1 MGGSKNLKANSGTVT
16 PMKILNVV
24 GARPNFMK
32 IAPIMEHMKA
42 SSAITPVL
50 LHTGQHYDPN
60 MNDVFFDQLG
70 IPRPDIELG
79 VGSGEQAWQVS
90 ETIRKFDPV
99 LEKESPDAVLVVGD
113 VNATV
118 ACSLAASYRRIPVIH
133 VEAGLRSF
141 DWNMPEEINRVVTDR
156 LSDVLFITEPSAREN
171 LLKEGVPEEKIQFVG
186 NVMVDTLLKHRK
198 QAERASVVLE
208 QLQLE
213 PGGYAVMTLHRP
225 SNVDD
230 EQVFS
235 GILKSVHHISKH
247 LKIVFTVH
255 PRTRSRIEEFGL
267 EESLKSLILLEP
279 QPYLN
284 MVHLMSQAKLVL
296 TDSGGIQEE
305 TTVLGVP
312 CLTLRENTERP
323 VTLDAGTNT
332 LVGASPEAIIREAE
346 RIIETGG
353 KQGRRPEL
361 WDGRAAERIVRFLEQ
376 WRPR

>member
-1 MGGSKNLKANSGTVT
+1 
-16 PMKILNVV
+16 MKILNIV

-42 SSAITPVL
+42 SAQMTPVL
-50 LHTGQHYDPN
+50 LHTGQHYDQN

-79 VGSGEQAWQVS
+79 VGSGGQAWQIS

-113 VNATV
+113 VNASV
-118 ACSLAASYRRIPVIH
+118 ACALAASYRKIPVIH

-156 LSDVLFITEPSAREN
+156 LSDVLFITEPSAQEN
-171 LLKEGVPEEKIQFVG
+171 LLKEGTPPEKIQFVG
-186 NVMVDTLLKHRK
+186 NVMVDTLLKHRENAA
-198 QAERASVVLE
+198 QTSRMLD
-208 QLQLE
+208 QLQLQ
-213 PGGYAVMTLHRP
+213 PGGYALMTLHRP
-225 SNVDD
+225 SNVD
-230 EQVFS
+230 EKEVFS
-235 GILKSVHHISKH
+235 GILKAVHHISKH

-255 PRTRSRIEEFGL
+255 PRTRTRIEEFGL
-267 EESLKSLILLEP
+267 EESVKSLVLLEP
-279 QPYLN
+279 QPYLD
-284 MVHLMSQAKLVL
+284 MVQLMSQAKMVL

-312 CLTLRENTERP
+312 CLTIRENTERP

-332 LVGASPEAIIREAE
+332 LVGTAPEVIIQEAE
-346 RIIETGG
+346 HIIKTGG
-353 KQGRRPEL
+353 KQGRCPEL
-361 WDGRAAERIVRFLEQ
+361 WDGGSAERIVRYLEQ
-376 WRPR
+376 WQPR

>member
-1 MGGSKNLKANSGTVT
+1 
-16 PMKILNVV
+16 MKILNVV

-32 IAPIMEHMKA
+32 IAPIMEHMKT
-42 SSAITPVL
+42 SAHLTPVL
-50 LHTGQHYDPN
+50 LHTGQHYDQN

-79 VGSGEQAWQVS
+79 VGSGGQAWQVA

-99 LEKESPDAVLVVGD
+99 LETESPDAILVVGD

-118 ACSLAASYRRIPVIH
+118 ACALAASYRKIPVIH

-141 DWNMPEEINRVVTDR
+141 DWSMPEEINRVVTDR
-156 LSDVLFITEPSAREN
+156 LSDLLFVTEPSGREN
-171 LLKEGVPEEKIQFVG
+171 LLKEGTSPEKIQFAG
-186 NVMVDTLLKHRK
+186 NVMVDTLLKHREN
-198 QAERASVVLE
+198 AAHTSRILD
-208 QLQLE
+208 QLQLQ

-225 SNVDD
+225 TNVD
-230 EQVFS
+230 QKKVFA
-235 GILKSVHHISKH
+235 GILKAVHQLSKQ

-255 PRTRSRIEEFGL
+255 PRTRGRIDEFGL
-267 EESLKSLILLEP
+267 EESVKSLILLEP
-279 QPYLN
+279 QPYLD
-284 MVHLMSQAKLVL
+284 MVQLMSQAQLVL

-323 VTLDAGTNT
+323 VTLDEGTNT
-332 LVGASPEAIIREAE
+332 LVGTSPEAILREAE
-346 RIIETGG
+346 HIIKTGG
-353 KQGRRPEL
+353 KQGRCPEL

-376 WRPR
+376 WQPR